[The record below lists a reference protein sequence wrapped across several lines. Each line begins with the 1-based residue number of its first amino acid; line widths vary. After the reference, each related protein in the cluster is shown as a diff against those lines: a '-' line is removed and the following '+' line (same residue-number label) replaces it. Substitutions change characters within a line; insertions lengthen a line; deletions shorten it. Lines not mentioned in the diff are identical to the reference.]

1 MDSFPP
7 LRSDPL
13 RAALI
18 ALALLYALLAG
29 LKTVADPDL
38 GWQLATGRYIVQHH
52 SIPSTDVLSSTARG
66 NEWIY
71 PPGSGVL
78 LYAIWRLGGWAAL
91 SWLNA
96 LACIAAV
103 ALLLLSGGRIAA
115 LLAILAVPAMSYG
128 SEPRSELFTTL
139 LFAASFGLL
148 WRHFRGARARLWLL
162 PVLMALWVNLH
173 TGFAAGFALL
183 AGYVLLELLELPFA
197 PRRAAAIARLR
208 QAAPWCVLTAL
219 ATLANPWGY
228 HIYGS
233 MQRQNQA
240 IAFYGTFIGWW
251 SPVRLTSASLE
262 QFFNLRDAASGDW
275 WLLLVAACAG
285 IVCLVRRRLGPAVLL
300 AGGAYLSLLHIRL
313 QVLFA
318 ILVVIIV
325 GSLPGGS
332 PAVEEAEASATRPP
346 ATLARWTRAL
356 RQLLARRQAQFAI
369 LAAAALLVGLRS
381 YDLVSDRHYIVHG
394 QVSLFGAGPSWWFPE
409 RAAEFL
415 RREKIPGNVFNAY
428 DLGGYLAFRI
438 GPEYLDYA
446 DGRYIPFGPGILL
459 LTNHLMASPPDSSD
473 WDAEVS
479 RHDINLAIF
488 SLSRFGQLESAPLAA
503 FCSSRNWRPVYLDE
517 VSVIFLR
524 IRPRNEP
531 WLNRF
536 TLDCRTAP
544 LTPPAASP
552 DSRRGRASLFE
563 FYANAGSIFYV
574 LSRDAEAA
582 AALDRAQSLFPEDPN
597 LHLIRGEFLEATGH
611 PADAEREFRSSLDLE
626 NTDAAWFALGRLYA
640 AQHHYAEAAECLERS
655 AELSIRDYDRYRILG
670 QIYLLMNSP
679 RQALDAFDHA
689 QRRSPFE
696 KSAAILGVE
705 FHARLAEDRAQAW
718 KQLGDLARA
727 TQYAE
732 QSVQFTPENPA
743 RWLLLADLYAAQG
756 KSEAAA
762 AARQHVAQLTPPK

>member
-1 MDSFPP
+1 MEFFQA
-7 LRSDPL
+7 LRRDPL
-13 RAALI
+13 RGSLVV
-18 ALALLYALLAG
+18 LALLYALLAG

-52 SIPSTDVLSSTARG
+52 TIPSTDVLSSTARG

-78 LYAIWRLGGWAAL
+78 LYEIWRLGGWTAL

-96 LACIAAV
+96 LACMAVV
-103 ALLLLSGGRIAA
+103 ALLVFPAGRLAA

-128 SEPRSELFTTL
+128 TEPRSELFTTL
-139 LFAASFGLL
+139 LFAASFGIL
-148 WRHFRGARARLWLL
+148 WRHFRGRRARLWLL

-173 TGFAAGFALL
+173 TGFAAGIALL
-183 AGYVLLELLELPFA
+183 AGYVLLEALELPFA
-197 PRRAAAIARLR
+197 LRRAAAIARLR
-208 QAAPWCVLTAL
+208 RAAPWCALTAL
-219 ATLANPWGY
+219 ATLVNPWGY
-228 HIYGS
+228 HIYPS

-240 IAFYGTFIGWW
+240 IALYGTFIGWW
-251 SPVRLTSASLE
+251 SPVKITSASFD
-262 QFFNLRDAASGDW
+262 QFLNLRDAAGGDW
-275 WLLLVAACAG
+275 WLLLIAAIAG
-285 IVCLVRRRLGPAVLL
+285 IICLVRRRPGPVMLL

-325 GSLPGGS
+325 GSLPGG
-332 PAVEEAEASATRPP
+332 AAEEDAASASSP
-346 ATLARWTRAL
+346 LAVLVRWTRTL
-356 RQLLARRQAQFAI
+356 QQFLARRPAQIAI

-409 RAAEFL
+409 RAAQFL
-415 RREKIPGNVFNAY
+415 RREKIPGNVFNDY

-446 DGRYIPFGPGILL
+446 DGRYIPFGADVLL
-459 LTNHLMASPPDSSD
+459 RKNHLMASPPDSSD

-479 RHDINLAIF
+479 RRDINLAIF
-488 SLSRFGQLESAPLAA
+488 SLSRYGQLESAPLAA
-503 FCSSRNWRPVYLDE
+503 FCSSRNWRPIYLDD

-536 TLDCRTAP
+536 TLDCRTAR
-544 LTPPAASP
+544 LTPPAVSS
-552 DSRRGRASLFE
+552 DSWRGRAALFE
-563 FYANAGSIFYV
+563 FYANAGSIYYV

-582 AALDRAQSLFPEDPN
+582 AALDRAHSLFPIDPN

-611 PADAEREFRSSLDLE
+611 PTDAEQEFRAALDLQS
-626 NTDAAWFALGRLYA
+626 TDAAWLALGRLYG
-640 AQHHYAEAAECLERS
+640 AQHRYPEAAACLERS
-655 AELSIRDYDRYRILG
+655 AALSIHDYNRYRILG

-679 RQALDAFDHA
+679 RPALEAFDRA
-689 QRRSPFE
+689 ERRSPFE
-696 KSAAILGVE
+696 KGAAILGVE

-732 QSVQFTPENPA
+732 QSVQLTPQSAP

-756 KSEAAA
+756 NSAAA
-762 AARQHVAQLTPPK
+762 DDARQHAARVTPR